1 VESDRARVLASAQR
15 RAFRVALALVLA
27 PLVVLAVTVLHDAPR
42 ALVRDHALI
51 ELQVRDVGRHPVLI
65 GLYSRDGWSH
75 PGPLLYYTLAL
86 PYRLTGSNPTGL
98 LLGALAINAAAIAG
112 MGAIAKRLGGMPA
125 ALLTLVGVSV
135 VARALGAELL
145 LDPWVCFVT
154 VLPFGL
160 FCFLAWAMTMGE
172 AWALPAAGGV
182 ASWLVQVHVG
192 YAPLITPALG
202 AGAVWL
208 WIVVRRRNDPA
219 ATKKFLWAAIVAV
232 VIVAVAW
239 APPLWDQVFGSGNL
253 AKVVDWFASADAGAH
268 TLTEGA
274 RVVFGQ
280 FAAVPDWI
288 TGKRRV
294 AAFGGET
301 TLRHTTL
308 LPLLLAPFVLAAIV
322 AWRRRDRALV
332 RLAAILALTL
342 VASVISVART
352 VGIMYEYRL
361 LWTWVLGALAGVVVA
376 WTGWSIVVKRWPQA
390 QTRALVPL
398 ALLTLA
404 VLCAVESVAA
414 VRAGT
419 PDWDSPATATVTGQ
433 LASRLDT
440 RRGEV
445 LLRSESAAG
454 EGYVEGIVLA
464 LERRSV
470 DARVAADPTDRFG
483 AHRVATGAPV
493 QAHLVVLADTDLD
506 GFVRQ
511 PGLDLVAYAGRV
523 PFDQRVDV
531 GRRAI
536 AERRRLLAAF
546 NSGDMPADAFA
557 RAFEASQVRG
567 SAVAVFREQP

>member
-1 VESDRARVLASAQR
+1 VESGRPHVLASAER
-15 RAFRVALALVLA
+15 RAFGVALVLVLA
-27 PLVVLAVTVLHDAPR
+27 PLVVLAVTVLHDPPR

-86 PYRLTGSNPTGL
+86 PYRLTGSNPAGL
-98 LLGALAINAAAIAG
+98 LLGALALNAAAMGG
-112 MGAIAKRLGGMPA
+112 MAAIAKRLGGMPA
-125 ALLTLVGVSV
+125 ALLTLVGVSI

-160 FCFLAWAMTMGE
+160 FCLLAWAMTMGE
-172 AWALPAAGGV
+172 AWALPAAAGV
-182 ASWLVQVHVG
+182 ASWLVQTHVG
-192 YAPLITPALG
+192 YAPLTTPALG

-208 WIVVRRRNDPA
+208 AVVVRRRNDPA
-219 ATKKFLWAAIVAV
+219 ATKKLVRAVIVAV
-232 VIVAVAW
+232 LVLAVAW

-253 AKVVDWFASADAGAH
+253 GNAVDWFARADAGAH
-268 TLTEGA
+268 TLAEGG

-288 TGKRRV
+288 TGKRRIG
-294 AAFGGET
+294 AFGGET

-308 LPLLLAPFVLAAIV
+308 LPLLLVPFVVAAIV
-322 AWRRRDRALV
+322 AWRRRDRAIV
-332 RLAAILALTL
+332 RLAAVLALTL

-352 VGIMYEYRL
+352 VGTMYEYRL
-361 LWTWVLGALAGVVVA
+361 LWTWVLGALTGVVVA
-376 WTGWSIVVKRWPQA
+376 WTGWRIVVTRWPQA
-390 QTRALVPL
+390 QTRMLVPL

-419 PDWDSPATATVTGQ
+419 PDWDSPVTATVTGQ
-433 LASRLDT
+433 LASRLDAG
-440 RRGEV
+440 RGDV

-454 EGYVEGIVLA
+454 EGYLEGLLLA
-464 LERRSV
+464 LERRGI
-470 DARVAADPTDRFG
+470 DARVAADPTARFG
-483 AHRVATGAPV
+483 AHRVATDGPV
-493 QAHLVVLADTDLD
+493 EARLIVLADTDLD
-506 GFVRQ
+506 SFVRR
-511 PGLDLVAYAGRV
+511 PELELVAYAGRV
-523 PFDQRVDV
+523 PFDERVDA
-531 GRRAI
+531 GRRAV
-536 AERRRLLAAF
+536 AEQQRLLAAF
-546 NSGDMPADAFA
+546 HSGDLSADAFA

-567 SAVAVFREQP
+567 SAVAVFRERS

>member
-1 VESDRARVLASAQR
+1 MESDRARVLASAQR
-15 RAFRVALALVLA
+15 RAFSVALVLVLT
-27 PLVVLAVTVLHDAPR
+27 PLVVLAVTGLHDAPR

-65 GLYSRDGWSH
+65 GLYSRDRWSH

-86 PYRLTGSNPTGL
+86 PYRLTGSNPAGL
-98 LLGALAINAAAIAG
+98 LLGALAINATAIGG
-112 MGAIAKRLGGMPA
+112 MAAIAKRLGGMPA

-135 VARALGAELL
+135 VARALGAEIL

-172 AWALPAAGGV
+172 VWALPVALGV
-182 ASWLVQVHVG
+182 ASWLVQAHVG
-192 YAPLITPALG
+192 YAPLTTPAFG

-208 WIVVRRRNDPA
+208 WIQVRRRNEPA
-219 ATKKFLWAAIVAV
+219 AAANLLWA
-232 VIVAVAW
+232 VIVSVLVLAVAW

-253 AKVVDWFASADAGAH
+253 GKVVDWFARADAGAH

-288 TGKRRV
+288 TGKRRIG
-294 AAFGGET
+294 AFGGET

-308 LPLLLAPFVLAAIV
+308 LPLLVAPFVLAAIV
-322 AWRRRDRALV
+322 AWRRSDRALV
-332 RLAAILALTL
+332 RLAAVLALTL
-342 VASVISVART
+342 LASVVSVART
-352 VGIMYEYRL
+352 VGTMYEYRL
-361 LWTWVLGALAGVVVA
+361 LWTWVLGAIALVVVA
-376 WTGWSIVVKRWPQA
+376 WTGWNVVVTRWPHT
-390 QTRALVPL
+390 QTKVLVPL

-414 VRAGT
+414 VRART
-419 PDWDSPATATVTGQ
+419 PDWDSPVAATVTGQ
-433 LASRLDT
+433 LALRLDP

-454 EGYVEGIVLA
+454 EGYVEGILLA
-464 LERRSV
+464 LERRGF
-470 DARVAADPTDRFG
+470 DARVAADPTVRFG
-483 AHRVATGAPV
+483 AHRVARGGPV
-493 QAHLVVLADTDLD
+493 EARLVVLADTDLD
-506 GFVRQ
+506 GLVR
-511 PGLDLVAYAGRV
+511 PPELDLVAYAGRV
-523 PFDQRVDV
+523 PFDERVDA
-531 GRRAI
+531 GRRAST
-536 AERRRLLAAF
+536 ERRRLLAAF
-546 NSGDMPADAFA
+546 NSGEMPAGEFA

-567 SAVAVFREQP
+567 SAVAVFRERP